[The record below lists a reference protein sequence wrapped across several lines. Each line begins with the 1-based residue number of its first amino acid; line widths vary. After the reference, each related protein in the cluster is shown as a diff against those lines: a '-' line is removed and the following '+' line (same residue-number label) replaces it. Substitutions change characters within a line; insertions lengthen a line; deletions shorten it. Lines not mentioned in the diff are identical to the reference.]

1 MAPEHDVRLEIDPDA
16 NNHGYRGE
24 SDGFKVLMVVVEEE
38 WSCKEVWLRCFGT
51 TVDTVAF
58 RFDSGPTSSR
68 IREFSTAVHDWFND
82 VVFGV
87 ELI

>member
-1 MAPEHDVRLEIDPDA
+1 MAPEHDVGLEIDSDA
-16 NNHGYRGE
+16 DNHGYGGE

-38 WSCKEVWLRCFGT
+38 WSCKQVWLRSFST

-68 IREFSTAVHDWFND
+68 IREFGTAVHDWFND